1 MSTKPT
7 KANARSQTSRKR
19 KAGNR
24 PASQTGSGRSRSKK
38 VAETVDAE
46 LLALIADPA
55 ALMHC
60 SERCPWYGA
69 CEHAA
74 LYSGQT
80 CPVESNR
87 YVETAAWWVRY
98 CLGRRVPVNYLVMRL
113 IADIAAV
120 TVQIER
126 AERYTAERG
135 FFYEQRKEKE
145 GSDMVRLQMQPIV
158 DQINRLYERR
168 RRDIR
173 DILKHLIQTGREQP
187 SDKEREVLTLAHSM
201 ADFLRQAKP
210 LLYASLLASDG
221 KKDGSLDDW
230 TYPGDTPEEAERCR
244 REAQRILAMIQ
255 KEGAA

>member
-1 MSTKPT
+1 M
-7 KANARSQTSRKR
+7 SRKR

-24 PASQTGSGRSRSKK
+24 PASQTGSGRSRNKK
-38 VAETVDAE
+38 VPQGVDAD
-46 LLALIADPA
+46 LLALIADPP
-55 ALMHC
+55 ALMRC
-60 SERCPWYGA
+60 SEGCPWYGA

-74 LYSGQT
+74 SGSGQT
-80 CPVESNR
+80 CPVESKR
-87 YVETAAWWVRY
+87 YVETVAWWVGY
-98 CLGRRVPVNYLVMRL
+98 CLARRASIDVLAMRL

-135 FFYEQRKEKE
+135 FFYEQSKARE

-173 DILKHLIQTGREQP
+173 DIMKYLMQTGRKQP
-187 SDKEREVLTLAHSM
+187 SDKEREAMTLAHSM

-210 LLYASLLASDG
+210 LLYASLVASDG

-244 REAQRILAMIQ
+244 REAQRIVAMLE
-255 KEGAA
+255 KEGGA